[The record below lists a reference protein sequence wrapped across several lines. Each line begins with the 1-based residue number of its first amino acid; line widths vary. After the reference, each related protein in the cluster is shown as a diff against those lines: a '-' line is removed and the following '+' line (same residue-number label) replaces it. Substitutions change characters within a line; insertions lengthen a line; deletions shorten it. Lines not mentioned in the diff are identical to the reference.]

1 MQNAAAKVRFFLQ
14 TPKFFRNFATHFS
27 IYCMFKRYLGL
38 ILMAIG
44 VVSLTLLQ
52 VFHLTFLNVLLL
64 LSLALVAVGL
74 VVHVWLLKRQS
85 NY

>member
-1 MQNAAAKVRFFLQ
+1 
-14 TPKFFRNFATHFS
+14 
-27 IYCMFKRYLGL
+27 MFKRYLGL

-52 VFHLTFLNVLLL
+52 VFHVTFLNVLLL